1 MGCRTRVMGNVY
13 DPDREIAPRRGN
25 LSFTSINLP
34 RIAIK
39 AKGDVQWFFEELER
53 KMALVTEQLDERL
66 AIISKKKVKNFPFL
80 MGEGVWLDSEKLDW
94 DESVA
99 EVLKHGTLTVGF
111 IGLAETLDDTA
122 SGTVIIR
129 AHGVVPQVID
139 AARERGLD
147 VVDATC
153 PYVKKVHV
161 AAERLVREGYRV
173 LVVGEPGHPEVE
185 GILGHAGDDAQVVS
199 CAADAEALPL
209 KGKVGLVVQTTQTAR
224 NLAEVVASIT
234 PRVQELRVI
243 NTICAATSERQQAA
257 AALADRCDCMV
268 VVGGKNSGNTRRLA
282 QICADACERTYHI
295 EEASELEAAW
305 FVNARHIGITAGA
318 STPQEHI
325 ERAVERIKELCR

>member
-1 MGCRTRVMGNVY
+1 MGENVMNTAAAAAEEVV
-13 DPDREIAPRRGN
+13 PTIEIAAHAG
-25 LSFTSINLP
+25 TCY
-34 RIAIK
+34 
-39 AKGDVQWFFEELER
+39 GVQRALD
-53 KMALVTEQLDERL
+53 MALAAAPQAGECTQVHTLGPLIHNPIVVREL
-66 AIISKKKVKNFPFL
+66 ADA
-80 MGEGVWLDSEKLDW
+80 GV
-94 DESVA
+94 
-99 EVLKHGTLTVGF
+99 
-111 IGLAETLDDTA
+111 GLADTLDDAT

-139 AARERGLD
+139 SARERGLN

-173 LVVGEPGHPEVE
+173 VVVGEPGHPEVE
-185 GILGHAGDDAQVVS
+185 GILGHAGNDAQVVS
-199 CAADAEALPL
+199 CAADADALSL
-209 KGKVGLVVQTTQTAR
+209 KGKVGLVVQTTQTAQ
-224 NLAEVVASIT
+224 NLAEVVAAIT

-257 AALADRCDCMV
+257 ASLAKRCDCMV

-282 QICADACERTYHI
+282 QICADACEHTHHI
-295 EEASELEAAW
+295 EEASELLAAW
-305 FVNARHIGITAGA
+305 FTDAHHIGITAGA

>member
-1 MGCRTRVMGNVY
+1 MSENVTNTTATVSGQATA
-13 DPDREIAPRRGN
+13 PTIEIAAHAG
-25 LSFTSINLP
+25 TCY
-34 RIAIK
+34 
-39 AKGDVQWFFEELER
+39 GVQRALD
-53 KMALVTEQLDERL
+53 MALAAAPQAEECTQVHTLGPLIHNPIVVREL
-66 AIISKKKVKNFPFL
+66 A
-80 MGEGVWLDSEKLDW
+80 EAGV
-94 DESVA
+94 
-99 EVLKHGTLTVGF
+99 
-111 IGLAETLDDTA
+111 GLADTLDDAA

-139 AARERGLD
+139 AARKRGLN

-173 LVVGEPGHPEVE
+173 VVVGEPGHPEVE
-185 GILGHAGDDAQVVS
+185 GILGHAGNDAQVVS
-199 CAADAEALPL
+199 CAL
-209 KGKVGLVVQTTQTAR
+209 KVKVGLVVQTTQTAQ
-224 NLAEVVASIT
+224 NLAEVVAAIT

-257 AALADRCDCMV
+257 ATLANRCDCMV

-282 QICADACERTYHI
+282 QICTDACEHTHHI
-295 EEASELEAAW
+295 EEASELQASW
-305 FVNARHIGITAGA
+305 FTDAHHIGITAGA